1 MRIVLALVVVLT
13 TVLLSYGCQSTAD
26 DTDKEHDSQLP
37 WSMPARW
44 ENSIIGVP
52 Y

>member
-1 MRIVLALVVVLT
+1 MRILLALVVALT
-13 TVLLSYGCQSTAD
+13 TLFLTGGCQSTAND
-26 DTDKEHDSQLP
+26 EDEERDSQLP